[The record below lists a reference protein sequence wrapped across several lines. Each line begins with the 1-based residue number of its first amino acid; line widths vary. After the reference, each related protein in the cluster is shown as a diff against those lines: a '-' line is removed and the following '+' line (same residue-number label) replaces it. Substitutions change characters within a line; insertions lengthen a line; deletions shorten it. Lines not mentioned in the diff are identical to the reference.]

1 MSKTYYITVSLHPHE
16 VVEELMNAIF
26 KHGLMLHS
34 FKDLMKVTKKLQSI
48 DPTFR
53 LSCSL
58 VPSSGCSE
66 ITNFV
71 CDFIDNKK

>member
-34 FKDLMKVTKKLQSI
+34 FKDLMKVTKK
-48 DPTFR
+48 
-53 LSCSL
+53 
-58 VPSSGCSE
+58 
-66 ITNFV
+66 
-71 CDFIDNKK
+71 